1 MQNVKFDFS
10 GQVAVITGAAAG
22 LGRAMALEFAKAGAS
37 VAICDLKAELAQE
50 TVKLCE
56 EAGAKAKFYNLN
68 ITDEALVESVKNEI
82 MKDFGKVDILVNN
95 AGVTVH
101 PDKMGP
107 PMTNIDLD
115 DWKRLVNVNIIGT
128 VTVTKAF
135 APIMKE
141 AKFGKIVNISS
152 QAAYAPGR
160 AMPHYNATKIAVI
173 SYTQALSME
182 MGDYNVNVNAVC
194 PGFIY
199 TPMYKDNGLALI
211 RTIPALGAAGAKTD
225 EDVVKM
231 LAASTALHRPQLPED
246 IAYGVLFLCSDA
258 AKEIT
263 GQALIIDS
271 GGIRR

>member
-10 GQVAVITGAAAG
+10 GKVAVITGAAAG
-22 LGRAMALEFAKAGAS
+22 LGRAMALEFSKAGAS
-37 VAICDLKAELAQE
+37 VAVCDLKEEQAQE
-50 TVKLCE
+50 TVKLCQE
-56 EAGAKAKFYNLN
+56 TGAKAKFYKLN
-68 ITDEALVESVKNEI
+68 ITDAEMVAATKDAIV
-82 MKDFGKVDILVNN
+82 KDFGTVDILVNN

-107 PMTNIDLD
+107 PMSNIDLD
-115 DWKRLVNVNIIGT
+115 DWQRLVNVNIIGT

-135 APIMKE
+135 APIFMEKKE
-141 AKFGKIVNISS
+141 GKIVNISS
-152 QAAYAPGR
+152 QAAYAPAR
-160 AMPHYNATKIAVI
+160 AMPHYNATKIAII
-173 SYTQALSME
+173 SYTQSLSIE

-199 TPMYKDNGLALI
+199 TPMYKDNGVALI
-211 RTIPALGAAGAKTD
+211 KTIPALAAAGCKTD
-225 EDVVKM
+225 EDVVKA
-231 LAASTALHRPQLPED
+231 LAAGTSLHRPQLPED
-246 IAYGVLFLCSDA
+246 IAYGVLFLASDA